1 MLGGLL
7 FADRFMWFTPFWL
20 LAVGVA
26 AGLIMLL
33 LTWAESRSLAGV
45 PELGSR
51 TSPARLALAVIDLR
65 RLDHTLCRD
74 RLGRRL
80 GLREQRISAFSNR
93 PFLVST
99 ACLGEADNRTDRT

>member
-33 LTWAESRSLAGV
+33 LTWGGISLA
-45 PELGSR
+45 SR
-51 TSPARLALAVIDLR
+51 RAGAWIKDVASE
-65 RLDHTLCRD
+65 
-74 RLGRRL
+74 
-80 GLREQRISAFSNR
+80 GLPLPLLIFGA
-93 PFLVST
+93 
-99 ACLGEADNRTDRT
+99 